1 MQQRLG
7 FTRSAGNLRI
17 AYGLSGSGPPLV
29 RVGTWLTH
37 LHHDWDSPIWRH
49 WFEYFSADHTLVR
62 YDPRGCGLSQREQP
76 QVSFDGF
83 VSDLEAVVD
92 SLALESFPLFGMSQG
107 VAVAVEYAARH
118 PERVSALV
126 LYSGGCIG
134 WDAGEPDDP
143 IVRKWDAVERLIEA
157 SWGDDNPAT
166 RGMFTSLFVPDAS
179 ATQLRDY
186 TESARKSASRE
197 VAAGIMRVIGSL
209 DVTGRL
215 GQLSM
220 PTLVIQVS
228 DDAMV
233 PPFATQM
240 LVEAIPGAEFA
251 VLDSRNHILLETEP
265 AWSAF
270 KTVMTDFLTRHVGAV
285 ATVAPA
291 AFGSLGDLTRREST
305 ILGHMAQGL
314 NNAGIADKLFI
325 SEKTVRNHV
334 TNIFGKLG
342 VNSRAEAIV
351 LAKDHGY

>member
-1 MQQRLG
+1 MEQRLG
-7 FTRSAGNLRI
+7 FTRAAGNLRI
-17 AYGLSGSGPPLV
+17 AYGLSGEGPPLV

-62 YDPRGCGLSQREQP
+62 YDPRGCGLSQREQA
-76 QVSFDGF
+76 QVSFQGF

-92 SLALESFPLFGMSQG
+92 SLGLERFPLFGMSQG

-134 WDAGEPDDP
+134 WDAGDPDDP

-157 SWGDDNPAT
+157 SWGDDNPAI
-166 RGMFTSLFVPDAS
+166 RGMFTSLFVPEAS
-179 ATQLRDY
+179 AEQLRDY
-186 TESARKSASRE
+186 TECARKSASRE

-209 DVTGRL
+209 DVSGRL
-215 GQLSM
+215 QQLTM
-220 PTLVIQVS
+220 PTLVMQVS

-251 VLDSRNHILLETEP
+251 VLDSRNHILLEAEP
-265 AWSAF
+265 AWPAF
-270 KTVMTDFLTRHVGAV
+270 KAVMSDFLIRHSTAESPQ
-285 ATVAPA
+285 PA
-291 AFGSLGDLTRREST
+291 AGQVLADLTQREST
-305 ILGHMAQGL
+305 ILGHMARGQ
-314 NNAGIADKLFI
+314 NNASIAEALFI
-325 SEKTVRNHV
+325 SEKTVRNHI
-334 TNIFGKLG
+334 THIFSKLG
-342 VNSRAEAIV
+342 VSSRAEAIV
-351 LAKDHGY
+351 LAKDNGY